1 MPRAA
6 ETAALTMVALVAFAW
21 NSIFTR
27 MALGAGAIDAAGFT
41 AVRLMSGAL
50 VLVVMVAA
58 RGGVWLPWRSAG
70 ARGAVALFAYAAPF
84 TFAYLRIGAAVGALV
99 LFGAVQLTMVGWG
112 IARGERPTARVWA
125 GLVLAAGGLAALM
138 LPAAVRPDPLGIVL
152 MVVAGVAWGVYS
164 LLGKKAPDPLA
175 ANARAFLG
183 SVPLAAALA
192 ALDMNPAAASARG
205 VGLAVASG
213 AVTSALGY
221 AVWYRALRGLT
232 ATQAAILQL
241 TVPVIAAVTASL
253 LLGEVV
259 TARLAVCGAA
269 VIAGVALALTARS
282 SRAAGPPLQSPSGP
296 PVRRAPP

>member
-27 MALGAGAIDAAGFT
+27 MALGGGAIDAAGFT
-41 AVRLMSGAL
+41 AVRLVSGAL

-58 RGGVWLPWRSAG
+58 RGGAWHPWRSGG

-192 ALDMNPAAASARG
+192 ALDN
-205 VGLAVASG
+205 
-213 AVTSALGY
+213 
-221 AVWYRALRGLT
+221 
-232 ATQAAILQL
+232 
-241 TVPVIAAVTASL
+241 
-253 LLGEVV
+253 
-259 TARLAVCGAA
+259 
-269 VIAGVALALTARS
+269 
-282 SRAAGPPLQSPSGP
+282 
-296 PVRRAPP
+296 